1 MYGDDGTRK
10 MFHTKL
16 ALSMALVFRRAWQ
29 GLGLARLRQSSG
41 FCGFVMKDQE
51 FVGGSSQ
58 GGICAATIVAEL
70 DLKDAG
76 GELLDHS
83 ANLAADEASGW
94 HILQEGH
101 YI

>member
-1 MYGDDGTRK
+1 
-10 MFHTKL
+10 
-16 ALSMALVFRRAWQ
+16 
-29 GLGLARLRQSSG
+29 
-41 FCGFVMKDQE
+41 MKDQE